1 MQIIDSNATI
11 KLAVARAAVAVAGM
25 CVGMSLV
32 YASALQVSPV
42 RLQFEGAQRAQAIQV
57 LNQGGDN
64 LNAQVRVMRW
74 TQENGVDKL
83 EPAEDVVASPA
94 IVQVASGKQQMVRVI
109 RIHSAPPAQELS
121 YRVLVDELPGKA
133 ATERAVGLKVLLRYS
148 IPVFVTPKTSS
159 PAPAVTDLTKVQAQL
174 LPGSNGQSV
183 LQVKNSGP
191 SYVRISNL
199 RTVRSNGVQKS
210 LGGAG
215 LFGYV
220 LAGQQMSWPV
230 DVAYPLSSD
239 LSLEARFNDDR
250 QSQTLPLDRSG
261 R

>member
-1 MQIIDSNATI
+1 MQIIHSNGMI
-11 KLAVARAAVAVAGM
+11 KWAVARAAVAVAGM
-25 CVGMSLV
+25 FAGMSLV

-57 LNQGGDN
+57 RNQGSDS

-94 IVQVASGKQQMVRVI
+94 IVQVAPGKQQMVRVI
-109 RIHSAPPAQELS
+109 RIHSAPVSQELS

-133 ATERAVGLKVLLRYS
+133 SAERSVGLKVLLRYS
-148 IPVFVTPKTSS
+148 IPVFVTPQASRS
-159 PAPAVTDLTKVQAQL
+159 ARAVTDLSKVQAQL
-174 LPGSNGQSV
+174 VAGSNGKSV

-199 RTVRSNGVQKS
+199 RTLRSDGVQKS

-250 QSQTLPLDRSG
+250 QSQPLPLDRSG